1 MNQSQATPLGTRWC
15 VVLDGHYNEVQD
27 FVSEIGH
34 KLRSRLY
41 SSEIT
46 HSPEVDQEAEDE
58 EADLVWATLLI
69 NVKHGDELDVLKNLL
84 KTVTYRW
91 ITIVQEG
98 EVQSNDNGES
108 MPVA

>member
-1 MNQSQATPLGTRWC
+1 MNESQATPLGTRWC
-15 VVLDGHYNEVQD
+15 VIVEGHYIEVND

-41 SSEIT
+41 SFYIV
-46 HSPEVDQEAEDE
+46 HSPNVDHE

-69 NVKHGDELDVLKNLL
+69 NAKHGDELEELKSLL
-84 KTVTYRW
+84 KTVTYKYIR
-91 ITIVQEG
+91 IVDEG

-108 MPVA
+108 MPIA